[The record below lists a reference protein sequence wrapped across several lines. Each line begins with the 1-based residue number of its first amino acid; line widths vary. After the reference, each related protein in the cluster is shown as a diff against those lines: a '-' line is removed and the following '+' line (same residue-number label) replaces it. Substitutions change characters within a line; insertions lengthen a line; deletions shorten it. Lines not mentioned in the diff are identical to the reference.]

1 MNSLFQEEIEE
12 LLVNGNLRKSKKDK
26 IPRGDQEC
34 LLLYLD

>member
-1 MNSLFQEEIEE
+1 MNSLFEGEIAD

-26 IPRGDQEC
+26 IRRGDQEC